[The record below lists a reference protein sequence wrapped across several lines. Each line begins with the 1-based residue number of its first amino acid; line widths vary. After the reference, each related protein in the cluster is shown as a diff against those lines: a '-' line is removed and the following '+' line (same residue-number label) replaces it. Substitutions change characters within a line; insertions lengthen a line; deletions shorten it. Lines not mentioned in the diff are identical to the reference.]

1 MSELKNKKKSRA
13 GYKSYLSYAFSEV
26 DKCHKDYIE
35 DMKNGIEPWKEA
47 PQEQLEK
54 VTTLSDQ
61 ILTLMEA
68 DDDSTEED
76 MSAKVHDANKLRF
89 EVKLRLS
96 AIEKLLAT
104 NLPNEPP
111 PSIIAQ
117 PLCGTARA
125 SSPRVVPFDCSRSGK
140 IAETRGSEVW
150 GQHR

>member
-1 MSELKNKKKSRA
+1 MSELKSKKKSRA

-35 DMKNGIEPWKEA
+35 DMKNEIESWKEA

-111 PSIIAQ
+111 PSIIA
-117 PLCGTARA
+117 
-125 SSPRVVPFDCSRSGK
+125 
-140 IAETRGSEVW
+140 
-150 GQHR
+150 

>member
-1 MSELKNKKKSRA
+1 
-13 GYKSYLSYAFSEV
+13 
-26 DKCHKDYIE
+26 
-35 DMKNGIEPWKEA
+35 MKNEIEPWKEA
-47 PQEQLEK
+47 LQEQLEK

-61 ILTLMEA
+61 ILTLMGA
-68 DDDSTEED
+68 DDDSNEED

-117 PLCGTARA
+117 PLRGTARA